1 MIKGRIGSAA
11 AGSGLFVVLA
21 CAILMSPALADQPVF
36 PTGSHIGL
44 VPPAGMTMAQT
55 YPGFIDAANNAGIL
69 VGMLPLAAYPNIEK
83 TLADDALK
91 KQGFAPEKREALQL
105 NIGKGLLV
113 VGTEVGSDKIKYRK
127 WMLIAKTP
135 DLTALVTVQE
145 PVESKAYSDS
155 VVRASLATLAE
166 REIVPDAELLK
177 LLPFTV
183 GDLADFKVANIIPGR
198 ALMLLD
204 APKDPHLVATPGL
217 PEFEFDARFII
228 AAVPNAAPANN
239 EDRANVARSA
249 FSSIVGIKDI
259 HLTMSEPVRMDDR
272 QGFETVAQAK
282 DANTN
287 INIMVIQWLRFEGDR
302 FLQMVGIS
310 RADIWSTELPR
321 MRTMR
326 DSVAMK

>member
-1 MIKGRIGSAA
+1 MINRRMGSAA
-11 AGSGLFVVLA
+11 ASFGRFAVLA
-21 CAILMSPALADQPVF
+21 YAILMTPARAEEPVF
-36 PTGSHIGL
+36 PTGAHIGL
-44 VPPAGMTMAQT
+44 VPPAGMTLAQS
-55 YPGFIDAANNAGIL
+55 YPGFIDTAKNAGIL

-91 KQGFAPEKREALQL
+91 KQGFTPEKRETLQL
-105 NIGKGLLV
+105 NIGQGLLV
-113 VGTEVGSDKIKYRK
+113 VGTEVGPDKAKYRK

-145 PVESKAYSDS
+145 PVGSNAYSDS
-155 VVRASLATLAE
+155 VVHASLATLAE
-166 REIVPDAELLK
+166 REVVPDAELLK

-204 APKDPHLVATPGL
+204 TPKDPHLVVTPGL
-217 PEFEFDARFII
+217 PEFAFNARFII
-228 AAVPNAAPANN
+228 AAVPNPPAGN
-239 EDRANVARSA
+239 EERADLARYA
-249 FSSIVGIKDI
+249 FNSIAGIKDI
-259 HLTMSEPVRMDDR
+259 HLTMSEPIRMDNR

-282 DANTN
+282 DTNTN
-287 INIMVIQWLRFEGDR
+287 GDIVVVQWLRFEGDH

-310 RADIWSTELPR
+310 RADVWSTELPR

>member
-1 MIKGRIGSAA
+1 MINSRIGSAT
-11 AGSGLFVVLA
+11 AGFGFFVALA
-21 CAILMSPALADQPVF
+21 CAILITPARADQPVF
-36 PTGSHIGL
+36 PTGAHIGL
-44 VPPAGMTMAQT
+44 VPPAGMTLAQT
-55 YPGFIDAANNAGIL
+55 YPGFIDAAKNAGIL

-91 KQGFAPEKREALQL
+91 KQGFTPEKRETLQL

-113 VGTEVGSDKIKYRK
+113 TGTEVGPDKTKYRK

-135 DLTALVTVQE
+135 DATALVTVQE
-145 PVESKAYSDS
+145 PAGSNAYSDS

-166 REIVPDAELLK
+166 RDIVPDAELLK

-183 GDLADFKVANIIPGR
+183 GDLADFKVANVIPGK

-204 APKDPHLVATPGL
+204 APKDPHLVVTQGL
-217 PEFEFDARFII
+217 PELEFNARFII
-228 AAVPNAAPANN
+228 AAIPNGPRTD
-239 EDRANVARSA
+239 EERAQLARYA
-249 FSSIVGIKDI
+249 FNSIAGVKDI
-259 HLTMSEPVRMDDR
+259 HLTMSEPVRMDNQ

-287 INIMVIQWLRFEGDR
+287 GDVMVIQWLRFEGSG

-321 MRTMR
+321 LRTMR
-326 DSVAMK
+326 DSIVLK

>member
-1 MIKGRIGSAA
+1 MINGRIGSAT
-11 AGSGLFVVLA
+11 AGFGFFIVIG
-21 CAILMSPALADQPVF
+21 CAILVTPAWADEPVF
-36 PTGSHIGL
+36 PTGAHIGL
-44 VPPAGMTMAQT
+44 VPPAGMTLAET
-55 YPGFIDAANNAGIL
+55 YPGFIDAAKNAGIL

-91 KQGFAPEKREALQL
+91 KQGFTPEKRETLQL

-113 VGTEVGSDKIKYRK
+113 VGTEVGPDKTKYRK

-145 PVESKAYSDS
+145 PAVSNAYSDS

-177 LLPFTV
+177 LLPFAV
-183 GDLADFKVANIIPGR
+183 GDLADFKVANVIPGK

-204 APKDPHLVATPGL
+204 APKDPHLVVTQGL
-217 PEFEFDARFII
+217 PELEFNARFII
-228 AAVPNAAPANN
+228 AAIPNPPPTN
-239 EDRANVARSA
+239 EGRADLARFA
-249 FSSIVGIKDI
+249 FNSIAGIKDS
-259 HLTMSEPVRMDDR
+259 HLTMSEPIRMDNQ

-282 DANTN
+282 DANSDVD
-287 INIMVIQWLRFEGDR
+287 IMVVQWLRFEGNR

-310 RADIWSTELPR
+310 RADIWSAELPR
-321 MRTMR
+321 LRTMR
-326 DSVAMK
+326 DSVVFK

>member
-1 MIKGRIGSAA
+1 MIKGRIGSAV
-11 AGSGLFVVLA
+11 AGFGLLVVLA
-21 CAILMSPALADQPVF
+21 CPMLMTPARADEPVF
-36 PTGSHIGL
+36 PTGAHLGL
-44 VPPAGMTMAQT
+44 VPPTGMTLAQT
-55 YPGFIDAANNAGIL
+55 YPGFIDAAKNAGIL
-69 VGMLPLAAYPNIEK
+69 VGMLPLAAYPEIEK

-91 KQGFAPEKREALQL
+91 KQGFTPEKHETLQL

-113 VGTEVGSDKIKYRK
+113 VGTEVGPDKTKYRK
-127 WMLIAKTP
+127 WMLIAKTA

-145 PVESKAYSDS
+145 PSGSNAYSDA

-183 GDLADFKVANIIPGR
+183 GDLADFKVANVIPGK

-217 PEFEFDARFII
+217 PEIEFNARFII
-228 AAVPNAAPANN
+228 AAVPNAVPANN

-249 FSSIVGIKDI
+249 FNSIVGIKDI
-259 HLTMSEPVRMDDR
+259 HLTMSEPVRMDNR

-287 INIMVIQWLRFEGDR
+287 IDIRVIQWLRFEGDH

-310 RADIWSTELPR
+310 RADVWSAELSR

-326 DSVAMK
+326 DSVALK

>member
-1 MIKGRIGSAA
+1 MT
-11 AGSGLFVVLA
+11 LA
-21 CAILMSPALADQPVF
+21 QS
-36 PTGSHIGL
+36 
-44 VPPAGMTMAQT
+44 
-55 YPGFIDAANNAGIL
+55 YPGFIDTAKNAGIL

-91 KQGFAPEKREALQL
+91 KQGFTPEKRETLQL
-105 NIGKGLLV
+105 NIGQGLLV
-113 VGTEVGSDKIKYRK
+113 VGTEVGPDKAKYRK

-145 PVESKAYSDS
+145 PVGSNAYSDS
-155 VVRASLATLAE
+155 VVHASLATLAE
-166 REIVPDAELLK
+166 REVVPDAELLK

-204 APKDPHLVATPGL
+204 TPKDPHLVVTPGL
-217 PEFEFDARFII
+217 PEFAFNARFII
-228 AAVPNAAPANN
+228 AAVPNPPAGN
-239 EDRANVARSA
+239 EERADLARYA
-249 FSSIVGIKDI
+249 FNSIAGIKDI
-259 HLTMSEPVRMDDR
+259 HLTMSEPIRMDNR

-282 DANTN
+282 DTNTN
-287 INIMVIQWLRFEGDR
+287 GDIVVVQWLRFEGDH

-310 RADIWSTELPR
+310 RADVWSTELPR

>member
-1 MIKGRIGSAA
+1 MT
-11 AGSGLFVVLA
+11 LA
-21 CAILMSPALADQPVF
+21 QS
-36 PTGSHIGL
+36 
-44 VPPAGMTMAQT
+44 
-55 YPGFIDAANNAGIL
+55 YPGFIDTAQNAGIL

-91 KQGFAPEKREALQL
+91 KQGFTPEKRETLQL
-105 NIGKGLLV
+105 NIGQGLLV
-113 VGTEVGSDKIKYRK
+113 VGTEVGPDKTKYRK

-145 PVESKAYSDS
+145 PVGSNAYSDS
-155 VVRASLATLAE
+155 VVHASLATLAE
-166 REIVPDAELLK
+166 REVVPDAELLK

-204 APKDPHLVATPGL
+204 TPKDPHLVVTPGL
-217 PEFEFDARFII
+217 PEFAFNARFII
-228 AAVPNAAPANN
+228 AAVPNPPASN
-239 EDRANVARSA
+239 EERADLARYA
-249 FSSIVGIKDI
+249 FNSIAGIKDI
-259 HLTMSEPVRMDDR
+259 HLTMSEPIRMDNH

-282 DANTN
+282 DTNTN
-287 INIMVIQWLRFEGDR
+287 GDIVVVQWLRFEGDH

-310 RADIWSTELPR
+310 RADVWSTELPR